1 MRFYWLVLLAIVT
14 TLSCSHP
21 PYSHSPS
28 NFKQPQLEKLSQ
40 LQRSILKITC
50 SANYQN
56 YFYANPSGQADT
68 SSQKSLLISEDRT
81 TTSVAGTGLIVSQKL
96 RKMVLLTCYHLFD
109 FQDTLKTFY
118 LNKQR
123 QPTGFLHSLSIKL
136 GVKTFVTHISGR
148 NSLGRMIAAD
158 RENDL
163 ALIETTSGEIFL
175 SESPF
180 AGRFGDAE
188 AIKLGQEVYLL
199 GFPGGYFMI
208 TRGLASLSQ
217 LKGEF
222 MIDAPFNRG
231 FSGGAAILFTKEGDY
246 ELVGIAN
253 AVGYDP
259 QTVLAPVSEP
269 NISEKYGDMP
279 YDGEIYVKDL
289 RLIKYGITFVI
300 KSNVI
305 LDFLFREKEVLRG
318 LGYDLPVGIRE
329 QPAR

>member
-1 MRFYWLVLLAIVT
+1 MRFYWAVLLAI
-14 TLSCSHP
+14 LAISSCSQLP
-21 PYSHSPS
+21 HSRS
-28 NFKQPQLEKLSQ
+28 SERFKQAKLRKLSQ

-81 TTSVAGTGLIVSQKL
+81 TTSVAGTGLIVSQNL

-109 FQDTLKTFY
+109 FQDTIKTFY
-118 LNKQR
+118 LDKQR
-123 QPTGFLHSLSIKL
+123 QPTGFLHSLSVKS
-136 GVKTFVTHISGR
+136 GQKTFITHMSGR
-148 NSLGRMIAAD
+148 NSLGEMIAAD
-158 RENDL
+158 KENDL
-163 ALIETTSGEIFL
+163 ALIETTSGEILL

-188 AIKLGQEVYLL
+188 AIKLGQEIYLL
-199 GFPGGYFMI
+199 GFPGGYFMV
-208 TRGLASLSQ
+208 TRGLASPSP

-222 MIDAPFNRG
+222 MVDSPFNRG
-231 FSGGAAILFTKEGDY
+231 FSGGVAILFTQKGDY

-253 AVGYDP
+253 AVGYNP
-259 QTVLAPVSEP
+259 QTILAPTDEP
-269 NISEKYGDMP
+269 NISEKYRDMP

-289 RLIKYGITFVI
+289 RLIKYGLTYVI

-305 LDFLFREKEVLRG
+305 HDFLLREKERLKE
-318 LGYDLPVGIRE
+318 LGYVLPIGVEGK
-329 QPAR
+329 